1 MADYT
6 EILDDELIPDAPI
19 PSILGFRWR
28 DNPIAIAEGA
38 DGAPRVQPAA
48 MAQPLVSA
56 SGQTVS
62 GSTNWLAFTGL
73 DEVKDLR
80 VDFHISNGGG
90 AAGAANFEVE
100 FSADGGSIWGS
111 SQNIITTSDLI
122 ATGYAIGVARIDME
136 SGAIRGSA
144 FRGTTSGGSILVG
157 LNSTLTV
164 PADCNAIR
172 FRISSGTARDLG
184 VSIMSLGGRA

>member
-1 MADYT
+1 MAWTNLLDAVLGHKKPVT
-6 EILDDELIPDAPI
+6 LQILRAL
-19 PSILGFRWR
+19 R

-38 DGAPRVQPAA
+38 PDAPRIQPAA

-90 AAGAANFEVE
+90 AAGAANFEVA
-100 FSADGGSIWGS
+100 FSADGGSSWGS

-122 ATGYAIGVARIDME
+122 NTGYAIGVARIDME

-144 FRGTTSGGSILVG
+144 FRGTTTGGSILVG

-172 FRISSGTARDLG
+172 FRISSGTSRDLG